1 MPNLESWVKILDMQ
15 DPTGDETGDGD
26 YKYPLA
32 GDFSPGAGLFDL
44 EHTVIEQSAWNVR
57 FTFTMAEITNNWNM
71 MWGWSHA
78 NIQIYVDSAP
88 GGNQD
93 LLPGTYAMTDPEWGW
108 ESAVMLVGEAGPVYG
123 MTHESSTR
131 ITTGIEARA
140 DAETNTI
147 VATISKSII
156 GGDLAAS
163 RFLIVV
169 GSQDGYGEGKLRA
182 VDEDAS
188 TWVAGGGAPSN
199 PTNLQKY
206 HSTIWDVLL
215 PESVNQ
221 EAMLDS
227 YDVGMMTYAELHG
240 IELPP
245 IEQQVY
251 GLAVSEVTGDSALLT
266 WSSAKSGQ
274 MDLSVTGDAG
284 IVIDEAWTSSSSDHV
299 YVISGLGPGAEYF
312 VTIIADGASVGTS
325 FTTPVEVDG
334 EAPEIL
340 GADYD
345 LDDGVYHMIFFTS
358 EPSSIVV
365 ELCTN
370 ISCSYADIG
379 SQSDYPTEQVHH
391 YSVDV
396 PESNHTVTIHA
407 MDVAGNN
414 GSILLIE
421 YGSISDA
428 PVDDVT
434 DNGNSTDTDED
445 GEVPGLNS
453 LIGQLALLI
462 ILLSVVGSVIGNLVR
477 WRFSKNKGS
486 SLFDADLED

>member
-1 MPNLESWVKILDMQ
+1 
-15 DPTGDETGDGD
+15 
-26 YKYPLA
+26 
-32 GDFSPGAGLFDL
+32 
-44 EHTVIEQSAWNVR
+44 
-57 FTFTMAEITNNWNM
+57 
-71 MWGWSHA
+71 
-78 NIQIYVDSAP
+78 
-88 GGNQD
+88 
-93 LLPGTYAMTDPEWGW
+93 
-108 ESAVMLVGEAGPVYG
+108 
-123 MTHESSTR
+123 
-131 ITTGIEARA
+131 
-140 DAETNTI
+140 
-147 VATISKSII
+147 
-156 GGDLAAS
+156 
-163 RFLIVV
+163 
-169 GSQDGYGEGKLRA
+169 
-182 VDEDAS
+182 
-188 TWVAGGGAPSN
+188 
-199 PTNLQKY
+199 
-206 HSTIWDVLL
+206 
-215 PESVNQ
+215 
-221 EAMLDS
+221 
-227 YDVGMMTYAELHG
+227 MMTYAELHG

-299 YVISGLGPGAEYF
+299 YVISGLSPGAEYF
-312 VTIIADGASVGTS
+312 VTIIAEGASVGTS

-414 GSILLIE
+414 GSILLIQ

-428 PVDDVT
+428 PADDVT

-445 GEVPGLNS
+445 GEVSGLNS

-462 ILLSVVGSVIGNLVR
+462 ILLSVVGSVFGRLVP